1 MFTPPTEPS
10 TPTNM
15 ARRLALKDCSTIYYA
30 YRLGIN
36 SKSQEV
42 FGEVKSVSAFVADK
56 SGTAFDSRMGT
67 ETSYDVQFIVNSDE
81 NTSLID
87 EYTRVW
93 LKMTPRTSD
102 DKPDYEIISSP
113 ERRNGQLQFS
123 CRSTA
128 TNKSEFYYEHN
139 GEVLRFMAVD
149 DLENLK
155 FIVPINMYLPID
167 FDTKLWY
174 DEPEDVNDTEFLMK
188 LVDKEEVN
196 GNIEYTVELK

>member
-1 MFTPPTEPS
+1 
-10 TPTNM
+10 M
-15 ARRLALKDCSTIYYA
+15 ARRLAKKDSSTIYYA

-36 SKSQEV
+36 SNNKEV
-42 FGEVKSVSAFVADK
+42 FDEVKSVSAFVADK

-67 ETSYDVQFIVNSDE
+67 ETSYDVQFIVNVDG
-81 NTSLID
+81 NTSKID

-102 DKPDYEIISSP
+102 DKPDYEIVSSP
-113 ERRNGQLQFS
+113 EHKNGQLLFS

-128 TNKSEFYYEHN
+128 TNKSEFYYEYN
-139 GEVLRFMAVD
+139 SEVLRFMAVD

-167 FDTKLWY
+167 FNTKLWY
-174 DEPEDVNDTEFLMK
+174 DEPDGIDDTEFLMR

>member
-1 MFTPPTEPS
+1 
-10 TPTNM
+10 M
-15 ARRLALKDCSTIYYA
+15 ARRLAKKDSSTIYYA

-36 SKSQEV
+36 SNNQEV
-42 FGEVKSVSAFVADK
+42 FDEVKSVSAFVADK

-67 ETSYDVQFIVNSDE
+67 ETSYDVQFIVNVDG
-81 NTSLID
+81 NTSKID

-102 DKPDYEIISSP
+102 DKPDYEIVSSP
-113 ERRNGQLQFS
+113 EHRNGQLLFS

-128 TNKSEFYYEHN
+128 TNKSEFYYEYN

-155 FIVPINMYLPID
+155 FIVPTNMYLPID
-167 FDTKLWY
+167 FDTKIWY
-174 DEPEDVNDTEFLMK
+174 DEPEDTDDTEFLMEM
-188 LVDKEEVN
+188 VDKEQV
-196 GNIEYTVELK
+196 GDTIEYTVELK

>member
-67 ETSYDVQFIVNSDE
+67 ETSYDVQFIVNADE

-87 EYTRVW
+87 EYTRV
-93 LKMTPRTSD
+93 
-102 DKPDYEIISSP
+102 
-113 ERRNGQLQFS
+113 
-123 CRSTA
+123 
-128 TNKSEFYYEHN
+128 
-139 GEVLRFMAVD
+139 
-149 DLENLK
+149 
-155 FIVPINMYLPID
+155 
-167 FDTKLWY
+167 
-174 DEPEDVNDTEFLMK
+174 
-188 LVDKEEVN
+188 
-196 GNIEYTVELK
+196 